1 MKKVEVDLVMEE
13 EEEQEQEV
21 LVAEGKVGS
30 AQLRHVSSEEE
41 QRPLAPR
48 AGRRRHLA
56 WG

>member
-1 MKKVEVDLVMEE
+1 MKKVKVDLVMEE